1 MRFPLKFGENGGK
14 LSIIEWSLEQKDVIF
29 SGGSE
34 RQLVDAGPGTGKT
47 AVACMRI
54 SELINSGACSAHEII
69 VVSFTNTAVY
79 EIRER
84 IKNNLNDINAAY
96 NIRVTTLDSFAG
108 KLRFGFDSIDTPVTS
123 FEENISRASRLIFTN
138 PDVSDFIK
146 GIKHVIVDEAQDIV
160 GERALF
166 ILELISQ
173 LDKDSGITI
182 FSDEAQAIYGFTND
196 NPEDERSGDTLPDAI
211 RKYNEHFDVKF
222 SYKIL
227 QNIYR
232 TKNKKM
238 KKLFSE
244 GRELLRTPNNDPSS
258 VYEDIRNLILA
269 TSDIELG
276 SVKELLEVSEDDPED
291 HRQDFTDIFLIFR
304 KRGEA
309 LQASTHIGTQPRRI
323 RLSGLATPIKP
334 WVSDIFWNYEDDE
347 MGESEFLSRFK
358 ENCSKKDYDL
368 VANEA
373 WQLLLTES
381 GVSNKRIS
389 VRNLR
394 TRLSRRSPNP
404 QFTYSDY
411 GRGGPIFSSIHAS
424 KGREST
430 GVLLFLPKQHIK
442 STATAEEIIEEAR
455 VLFVGATRAKEEVLV
470 YNGEDYTP
478 ISSLKSSGRA
488 YSYLSTKHFT
498 ASVEIGRRDDVSAY
512 SLVGENLFHDYA
524 DVANGQR
531 TLRMN
536 PHEVMEFVVFGSGK
550 EKNYQ
555 YQILRKQASK
565 SKQKAERT
573 LFYLDQQVNRDL
585 WQLSNFMSPRTKPPT
600 FISPIFSLGARSM
613 VIPHGDIRLED
624 LHEPWRSSGFLHA
637 PMISGYPFMHFDRKG
652 S

>member
-1 MRFPLKFGENGGK
+1 MSFPLKFGESGGK

-54 SELINSGACSAHEII
+54 AELINSGVCSAHEII

-84 IKNNLNDINAAY
+84 IKNSLNDVNAAY

-123 FEENISRASRLIFTN
+123 FEENISRASRLIFTD
-138 PDVSDFIK
+138 PDVSEFIK
-146 GIKHVIVDEAQDIV
+146 GIKHVIIDEAQDIV

-173 LDKDSGITI
+173 LDQDSGVTI

-196 NPEDERSGDTLPDAI
+196 NPEDERSGDTLPDSI
-211 RKYNEHFDVKF
+211 RRYNEHFNVEF
-222 SYKIL
+222 NFKIL
-227 QNIYR
+227 QKVYR

-244 GRELLRTPNNDPSS
+244 GRELLRAPNDDPSS

-276 SVKELLEVSEDDPED
+276 SVKELLEVSEDDPEEN
-291 HRQDFTDIFLIFR
+291 RQDFTDIFLIFR

-347 MGESEFLSRFK
+347 MGESEFLSRFN
-358 ENCSKKDYDL
+358 ENCSKKGYDL

-394 TRLSRRSPNP
+394 TRLSRRAPNP

-478 ISSLKSSGRA
+478 INSLKSSGRA

-512 SLVGENLFHDYA
+512 SLVGETLFEDYA

-531 TLRMN
+531 MLRMN
-536 PHEVMEFVVFGSGK
+536 PHEVFEFVVFGSGK
-550 EKNYQ
+550 DKNYQ
-555 YQILRKQASK
+555 YQVLRKQTSK

-600 FISPIFSLGARSM
+600 FFSPIFSLGARSL

-624 LHEPWRSSGFLHA
+624 LHEPWRSSGFIHA

>member
-1 MRFPLKFGENGGK
+1 VIGGTV
-14 LSIIEWSLEQKDVIF
+14 SIIEWSTEQSDVIF
-29 SGGSE
+29 ASGSE
-34 RQLVDAGPGTGKT
+34 RHLVDAGPGTGKT

-54 SELINSGACSAHEII
+54 AELVNNGFCAAHEII

-84 IKNNLNDINAAY
+84 IKTNLKDMKSAY

-108 KLRFGFDSIDTPVTS
+108 KLRFGFDSIDTLGTS

-138 PDVSDFIK
+138 PDVSEFIK
-146 GIKHVIVDEAQDIV
+146 GIKHVIIDEAQDIV
-160 GERALF
+160 GERGLF

-173 LDKDSGITI
+173 LEKDSGVTI

-196 NPEDERSGDTLPDAI
+196 NPEDELSSDTLPEAI
-211 RKYNEHFDVKF
+211 RRYNEHFEVKF
-222 SYKIL
+222 KSKIL
-227 QNIYR
+227 QRVYR
-232 TKNKKM
+232 TENKEM
-238 KKLFSE
+238 QKLFSE
-244 GRELLRTPNNDPSS
+244 GRDLLRTIGIDPSS
-258 VYEDIRNLILA
+258 IYEEIRNLILS
-269 TSDIELG
+269 TSEINLP

-291 HRQDFTDIFLIFR
+291 QKQDFTDIFLIFR

-309 LQASTHIGTQPRRI
+309 LQASTHVGTQPRRI

-334 WVSDIFWNYEDDE
+334 WISDIFWNYEDDE
-347 MGESEFLSRFK
+347 MGESEFLNRFK
-358 ENCSKKDYDL
+358 ENCSEKGYDL
-368 VANEA
+368 LAGEA
-373 WQLLLTES
+373 WQLLLTECGIS
-381 GVSNKRIS
+381 SKRIS

-394 TRLSRRSPNP
+394 TRLSRRAPNP
-404 QFTYSDY
+404 QFTYADY

-424 KGREST
+424 KGREAD

-442 STATAEEIIEEAR
+442 STATAGEIIEEAR

-478 ISSLKSSGRA
+478 INSLKSSGRA

-498 ASVEIGRRDDVSAY
+498 ASVEVGRRDDVSAY
-512 SLVGENLFHDYA
+512 SLVGENLFEEYS

-531 TLRMN
+531 YLRMN
-536 PHEVMEFVVFGSGK
+536 PHKVIECVVFGSGK

-555 YQILRKQASK
+555 YQVLRKQTNK
-565 SKQKAERT
+565 IKQREEKT

-585 WQLSNFMSPRTKPPT
+585 WQLSNFMSQRTKPPT
-600 FISPIFSLGARSM
+600 FFAPIFSLGVRSM

-624 LHEPWRSSGFLHA
+624 LHEPWRSSGFIHA